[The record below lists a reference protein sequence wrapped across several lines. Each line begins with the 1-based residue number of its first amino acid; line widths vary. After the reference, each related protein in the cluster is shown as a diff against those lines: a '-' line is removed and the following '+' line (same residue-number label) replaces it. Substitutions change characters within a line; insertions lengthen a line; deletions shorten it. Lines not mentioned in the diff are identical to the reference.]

1 MSLLSLLGCGKKA
14 APEYPADTLTTRDG
28 TQITITFF
36 RHASLSIEVGGKYV
50 YVDPVSGYARYA
62 ALPKADVILIT
73 HSHYDHLDVAAVE
86 AIQTPQTEILCDR
99 TSAEAF
105 EMNCYT
111 MRPGS
116 VAAPRDYLKVEAV
129 AAYNTTDGHL
139 QFHPKDRE
147 DCGYILTVGG
157 TRIYIAGDTEPT
169 PEMKALKNIDIAFL
183 PVNQPYTMTVDQA
196 IEAVKA
202 IRRRSSIPTTTAK
215 SKRKPTPPS
224 RPRAGR
230 RHRSPYT
237 ADGIGRAITRTA
249 DKKGRTASPP
259 FSITK
264 PGRRYFFAS
273 AFFGSAFTLSEAKPL
288 TIFSSLFFVPSYTT
302 VTSFF
307 GRSTCTSFTPLP
319 SDGTLFMIF
328 LTQCSQSMS
337 VVNTVVTVFL
347 LAGFSAAHMPTPI
360 TRARQSIKIFF
371 IFVLF

>member
-1 MSLLSLLGCGKKA
+1 MNPKLLLLMSLLSLLGCGKKA

-73 HSHYDHLDVAAVE
+73 HSHYDHLDIAAVE
-86 AIQTPQTEILCDR
+86 AIQTPQTELLCDR

-202 IRRRSSIPTTTAK
+202 IRPAVFYPYHYGEVEEKTDTA
-215 SKRKPTPPS
+215 RLVRELEGVTEVRI
-224 RPRAGR
+224 RPM
-230 RHRSPYT
+230 
-237 ADGIGRAITRTA
+237 
-249 DKKGRTASPP
+249 
-259 FSITK
+259 
-264 PGRRYFFAS
+264 
-273 AFFGSAFTLSEAKPL
+273 E
-288 TIFSSLFFVPSYTT
+288 
-302 VTSFF
+302 
-307 GRSTCTSFTPLP
+307 
-319 SDGTLFMIF
+319 
-328 LTQCSQSMS
+328 
-337 VVNTVVTVFL
+337 
-347 LAGFSAAHMPTPI
+347 
-360 TRARQSIKIFF
+360 
-371 IFVLF
+371 